1 MKKISILA
9 LALILAAAMLTGCGC
24 RNSNPANTTPTAMP
38 TRPTPAATTAPTTA
52 PTTQPTHPSSAPTIE
67 DGNGPLP
74 TDMTNATAGA
84 DGNTNDTTG
93 GAARSGRM
101 PMG

>member
-9 LALILAAAMLTGCGC
+9 LALVLTMAMLTGCGC
-24 RNSNPANTTPTAMP
+24 RNSKPANTVPTVQP
-38 TRPTPAATTAPTTA
+38 TMRPTTEATTAPTSA
-52 PTTQPTHPSSAPTIE
+52 PATQPGTDATIE
-67 DGNGPLP
+67 DGNGPLG

-93 GAARSGRM
+93 AAGRSRRM